1 VTDPEREF
9 FDHLRNDD
17 GEHVGYI
24 EITADG
30 EFVPFDLLHR
40 PCGGPMDLGEAEEV
54 LDGIGLRMLAEDWW
68 LHGEAVGVGGGGPL
82 KVRIREVRRDH
93 VVVNPAID
101 DGPIAKAVDLTRDI
115 VLLLPTD
122 RLRQAGE

>member
-1 VTDPEREF
+1 
-9 FDHLRNDD
+9 
-17 GEHVGYI
+17 
-24 EITADG
+24 
-30 EFVPFDLLHR
+30 
-40 PCGGPMDLGEAEEV
+40 
-54 LDGIGLRMLAEDWW
+54 MLAEDWW